1 MGPDGLF
8 MVHTL
13 GAFDE
18 VRCLKADGTW
28 RTIMQLDGS
37 IQALAVT
44 DERLWL
50 IAMLGA
56 EAAGAGLFQSEN
68 K

>member
-1 MGPDGLF
+1 MYKRQ
-8 MVHTL
+8 VHTL

-44 DERLWL
+44 DEKLWL
-50 IAMLGA
+50 IAMLGLSLIHILRSPVLN
-56 EAAGAGLFQSEN
+56 G
-68 K
+68 